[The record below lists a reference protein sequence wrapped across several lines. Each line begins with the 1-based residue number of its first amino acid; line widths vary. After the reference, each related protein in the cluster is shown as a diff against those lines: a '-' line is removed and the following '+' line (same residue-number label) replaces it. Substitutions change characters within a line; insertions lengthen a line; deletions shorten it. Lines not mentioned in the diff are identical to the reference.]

1 MVHHAQAFPTGI
13 RSSTHQIWW
22 YILWSAKSEVCQ
34 EEEQFHGLIDI
45 EQNEYST
52 PHIRAQKMFVCR
64 KHVCNSNTRYQ
75 QSIKD
80 VDNPTIQR
88 ELANIKKKWYLIQY
102 MLYCWYGHH
111 QKL

>member
-52 PHIRAQKMFVCR
+52 PHIRAQKMFVWL
-64 KHVCNSNTRYQ
+64 VGSTFVTLTQVINNQ
-75 QSIKD
+75 
-80 VDNPTIQR
+80 
-88 ELANIKKKWYLIQY
+88 
-102 MLYCWYGHH
+102 
-111 QKL
+111 